1 MRKLKQSE
9 VKAYRENMLK
19 EQGGK
24 CAFCGQDCKKP
35 CLDHAHMDPYKD
47 KIRGVICNWCNI
59 AIGKL
64 ENARVRTGTDWEA
77 FMRSFPRAYCYVTN
91 NLEEG
96 GYSGADW
103 HPAKRKSEL
112 TEFRKLK
119 AQDQTKV
126 LSDMEHAL
134 GIKIAF
140 VPRNEKQR
148 IHLFRKLNNKT

>member
-35 CLDHAHMDPYKD
+35 CLDHSHRGPNKD
-47 KIRGVICNWCNI
+47 KIRGVLCNHCNVL
-59 AIGKL
+59 IGKV
-64 ENARVRTGTDWEA
+64 ENSALRLGIGFDELVHC
-77 FMRSFPRAYCYVTN
+77 FPHVA
-91 NLEEG
+91 
-96 GYSGADW
+96 GYSFGYYEKNDW
-103 HPAKRKSEL
+103 HPSKRKSEL